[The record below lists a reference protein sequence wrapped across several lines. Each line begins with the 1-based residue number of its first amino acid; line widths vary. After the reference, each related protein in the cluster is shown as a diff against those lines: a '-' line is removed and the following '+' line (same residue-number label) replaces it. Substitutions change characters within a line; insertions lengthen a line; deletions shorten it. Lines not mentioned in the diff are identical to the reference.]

1 MDSTCSMEARDRA
14 AAEGAD
20 LGAEYGEGYE
30 LDGESANLIPAQA
43 IGRGLNR
50 QEVRALM
57 QRLAIRIIPDRS
69 TAAAP
74 N

>member
-1 MDSTCSMEARDRA
+1 MEARDRA

-43 IGRGLNR
+43 IGRMLNR
-50 QEVRALM
+50 QEVRVLM
-57 QRLAIRIIPDRS
+57 RRLATRVIPNRL
-69 TAAAP
+69 AVAAP
-74 N
+74 K